1 MEVDKKSYTVGE
13 TVELKGSV
21 KNLNEG
27 KNEVRLDL
35 YNSEGKVLT
44 SDILVPLDGNKF
56 SRQLFTQI
64 QSPDPGEYVVVSY
77 IWGADRKYNLQ
88 SYCLILSPHRCVP
101 KATPLLVEKLVPDET
116 SLIIIPELLC
126 SDGSAPNATG
136 MCSDGSTHMDFNA
149 TAPLDA
155 MESLDAANPAIIS
168 PGPEALDRNLAIPLN

>member
-56 SRQLFTQI
+56 SRQRLLRFKAHTQVNMLLRLTY
-64 QSPDPGEYVVVSY
+64 GE
-77 IWGADRKYNLQ
+77 Q
-88 SYCLILSPHRCVP
+88 
-101 KATPLLVEKLVPDET
+101 
-116 SLIIIPELLC
+116 
-126 SDGSAPNATG
+126 TG
-136 MCSDGSTHMDFNA
+136 NITYKV
-149 TAPLDA
+149 TA
-155 MESLDAANPAIIS
+155 
-168 PGPEALDRNLAIPLN
+168 